1 MLKRKLNA
9 VASLLTTVLLLAHAI
24 LLSVYMLSG
33 GRSFRPA
40 GFMGWVLMG
49 VMICHALV
57 SIDLALSAH
66 VEENTRK
73 GKQYPKLNI
82 PTIFQ
87 RITGLLMVPAA
98 ALHIAGATGAMV
110 PPKMV
115 HAIVPPLFFAMV
127 LSHIA
132 ISTSKALITLG
143 IGNAKLIKIVDI
155 VMRVICGATLIA
167 GVIGIYLRTF
177 AGGAA

>member
-24 LLSVYMLSG
+24 ILSVYMLSG

-49 VMICHALV
+49 VMIAHALI

-66 VEENTRK
+66 AEENTRK

-82 PTIFQ
+82 PTIAQ
-87 RITGLLMVPAA
+87 RATGLLMVPAA

-115 HAIVPPLFFAMV
+115 HAIVPPLFFALV
-127 LSHIA
+127 LSHVA
-132 ISTSKALITLG
+132 ISTGKAFITLG
-143 IGNAKLIKIVDI
+143 IGNAKFIRAVNLSMK
-155 VMRVICGATLIA
+155 VICGVTWIA

-177 AGGAA
+177 VEGAA

>member
-82 PTIFQ
+82 PTILQ

-115 HAIVPPLFFAMV
+115 HAIVPPLLRVSWACSWGDSPLPM
-127 LSHIA
+127 A
-132 ISTSKALITLG
+132 ALIPP
-143 IGNAKLIKIVDI
+143 
-155 VMRVICGATLIA
+155 
-167 GVIGIYLRTF
+167 
-177 AGGAA
+177 AAITDWALSEG

>member
-115 HAIVPPLFFAMV
+115 HAIVPPLFFGIV
-127 LSHIA
+127 LAHTALSA
-132 ISTSKALITLG
+132 GKALITLG
-143 IGNAKLIKIVDI
+143 IGNPKFLKIFNLII
-155 VMRVICGATLIA
+155 RLICGATWIA

-177 AGGAA
+177 VEGAA